1 VPEQVNR
8 SVSYHSWAGSE
19 VVELSVVSA
28 RQPFE
33 KSKLTPEGQA
43 DSLRES
49 FDHASGLGW
58 FCRQLDDA
66 NSSALLLM

>member
-1 VPEQVNR
+1 VSEQVNR

-43 DSLRES
+43 DLLRETS
-49 FDHASGLGW
+49 PTSELGW